1 MATKKEISLLPDSYN
16 PNSFNARFI
25 KWLTTIGRWVMTL
38 TELIVISAF
47 ISRFWLDRKNSDLS
61 DLIRQKQAILES
73 TQYFESE
80 FLSLQQRLSFIKNF
94 YSQDFGY
101 SSKINTLIEST
112 PSDLIYQNLSL
123 APDSTTQK
131 ISASATVTAFS
142 ESSIIKFISNL
153 MANTSIETVNINR
166 IEKKMKENNYSI
178 SFSVVFKNSPPQI

>member
-1 MATKKEISLLPDSYN
+1 MANKKELSLLPDSDN
-16 PNSFNARFI
+16 SNSFNVRFI

-80 FLSLQQRLSFIKNF
+80 FLSLQQRLSFIKDF
-94 YSQDFGY
+94 YSQDSGY
-101 SSKINTLIEST
+101 GSKINTLIEST
-112 PSDLIYQNLSL
+112 PSDLIYKNLSL
-123 APDSTTQK
+123 NPNPNTKK
-131 ISASATVTAFS
+131 ISASATVIAFS

-153 MANTSIETVNINR
+153 MSNTAIEAVNISK

-178 SFSVVFKNSPPQI
+178 SFSVIFKNSSQQI